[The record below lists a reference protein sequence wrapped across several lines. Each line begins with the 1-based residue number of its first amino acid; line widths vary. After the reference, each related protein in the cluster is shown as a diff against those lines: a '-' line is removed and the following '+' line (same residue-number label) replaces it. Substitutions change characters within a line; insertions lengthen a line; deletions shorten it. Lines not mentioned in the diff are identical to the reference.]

1 MVERKVY
8 NGYVFTENQDEKA
21 KINMEIY
28 KELKN
33 KYSIA
38 NKKFQR
44 VQDNYDGLD
53 LVIEVYECGYNRTT
67 YKVNKNNTNL
77 SDEEIL
83 LICDEGSLCFGG
95 TKLNENLYEVYG
107 D

>member
-33 KYSIA
+33 KYSIGVTRHRDKQDA
-38 NKKFQR
+38 YDELDFVFQ
-44 VQDNYDGLD
+44 
-53 LVIEVYECGYNRTT
+53 VYKYGYNRTT
-67 YKVNKNNTNL
+67 YEIVKNNTNL
-77 SDEEIL
+77 SDKEIL

-95 TKLNENLYEVYG
+95 TKLNENLYEICT

>member
-1 MVERKVY
+1 MIERKVY
-8 NGYVFTENQDEKA
+8 NKYVFTENQNEKA

-67 YKVNKNNTNL
+67 YKVTNNNTNL

-95 TKLNENLYEVYG
+95 TKLTENLYEIYG